1 MSENFLN
8 KKIRE
13 MECVNKKGD
22 IFSFFLSR
30 TKKYDEKVKAFL
42 EVLNYK
48 EAIPYGL
55 KDNILCIGAKTTCG
69 SQLLKN
75 YNSTYDATVV
85 ENLRKYGF
93 EPLGKTNMDE
103 FAMGSS
109 TENSSFFPT
118 RNPWNTE
125 RIPGGSS
132 GGSAAAVA
140 SGLVPFALGSD
151 TGGSIR
157 LPAAMC
163 GIVGYKPSYGLVS
176 RYGLVAFGSSLD
188 QIGPFT
194 RCIEDTH
201 SVIKMIASKDEKDS
215 TSENFEIKDLAT
227 TDLKKIRIA
236 IPREMVDYEGLDEG
250 VKESFYQFV
259 EELEKNGVKIN
270 YVNIPSLKYVIATY
284 YLIAPGEASSNL
296 SRFDGV
302 RYGKRNDKSNYEDMV
317 NLFRD
322 SGFGI
327 EVKRRILL
335 GTFTLSSAYYD
346 AYYRKALKVRRII
359 KKEIDKIFENNDFI
373 VNPTSPVIAPY
384 LNQITD
390 PLTYYLMD
398 YYTIS
403 ANLTGAP
410 AISLPIKR
418 VENMPVGL
426 HIMSKRFMDNE
437 LLSFAKQI
445 QNLSPSFKNGFFEL
459 PDGGEKYV

>member
-1 MSENFLN
+1 MPENFLN

-13 MECVNKKGD
+13 MECINKKGN
-22 IFSFFLSR
+22 IFSFFLNR
-30 TKKYDEKVKAFL
+30 AKKYDEKIKAFL
-42 EVLNYK
+42 EILNYK
-48 EAIPYGL
+48 DAIPYGL
-55 KDNILCIGAKTTCG
+55 KDNILCIGTKTTCG

-75 YNSTYDATVV
+75 YNSTYNATVV

-118 RNPWNTE
+118 RNPWDTE

-132 GGSAAAVA
+132 GGSAASVA
-140 SGLVPFALGSD
+140 SGLVPFAIGSD

-194 RCIEDTH
+194 RCVEDTH

-215 TSENFEIKDLAT
+215 TSENFEIKDLVA

-250 VKESFYQFV
+250 VKESFYLFI
-259 EELEKNGVKIN
+259 EELKKNGVKIN

-296 SRFDGV
+296 SRYDGV

-317 NLFRD
+317 NMFRD

-359 KKEIDKIFENNDFI
+359 KNEIDKIFENNDFI
-373 VNPTSPVIAPY
+373 INPTSPVIAPH

-403 ANLTGAP
+403 ANLIGAP

-437 LLSFAKQI
+437 LLSFANRI